1 MSGYGA
7 LVLSYLGLVGAVGFE
22 IVGVLYLVQLL
33 LQIIQLTFRWITNN
47 PGNFVVT
54 FGHKL
59 LGVTG
64 SYAWCTS

>member
-1 MSGYGA
+1 MSEYGSLA
-7 LVLSYLGLVGAVGFE
+7 LTYLGATVAVGFE

-33 LQIIQLTFRWITNN
+33 LQIVQLTFRWLTNN

-64 SYAWCTS
+64 SYLSYPY